1 MLSSR
6 ATQDRRPSVRIRLKG
21 SIKQELKKPVSTAL
35 TWTLKAMPSA
45 TLSQRNIPCD
55 EGGSFGMTHGGVAA
69 GEGWLGMGLR
79 EGGLGG
85 GAPGGGEGKGGRS
98 AEGAPPRLNP
108 GQRYW

>member
-1 MLSSR
+1 MRHRDMLSSR

-21 SIKQELKKPVSTAL
+21 SIKQELKKPVSIAL

-79 EGGLGG
+79 EGG
-85 GAPGGGEGKGGRS
+85 EGKGGRS
-98 AEGAPPRLNP
+98 AKGAPSRLNP